1 MYYIQ
6 SKIIKR
12 MDQFKVRGRLS
23 DAPKSILLPLSG
35 GVSSLTLLHVL
46 DQQLHIQME
55 RSNRTGYKLHVLI
68 IDQSTAG
75 GQPIESHY
83 IDQIRER
90 YPSNTYSIA
99 LIEDVFNYDVT
110 LDETWQN
117 LLGSATAIGLKSNAE
132 LLKNFMSLLPSAT
145 SRTDMVNMLRT
156 RLIVKFAK
164 INSCKYVVWGD
175 STTRLAEKTLAETA
189 KGRGH
194 SLPWQTA
201 DGSSAQDIIFNFP
214 MRDLLRKEIIVYS
227 TMTSPSL
234 ATLIFEQQVSPASMS
249 SKNSTIDSIMSQYFE
264 TVEENYPSIVAN
276 VVRTSTKLQADDP
289 ADLRCVCAIC
299 ALPVRLDAQGLHGWG
314 GNQEDSSEGLISAKS
329 NFKQNI
335 TLCYGCARATIG

>member
-12 MDQFKVRGRLS
+12 MDQFKVRGRPS
-23 DAPKSILLPLSG
+23 DAPKNILLPLSG

-55 RSNRTGYKLHVLI
+55 RSNRTGYKLYVLI
-68 IDQSTAG
+68 IDQSTTG

-90 YPSNTYSIA
+90 YPSNTYSNA

-156 RLIVKFAK
+156 RLIVEFAK
-164 INSCKYVVWGD
+164 TNSCKYVVWGD

-201 DGSSAQDIIFNFP
+201 DGSSPQDIIFNFP

-234 ATLIFEQQVSPASMS
+234 ATLTFEQQVSPPSMS

-289 ADLRCVCAIC
+289 VGLRCVCAIC

-314 GNQEDSSEGLISAKS
+314 GNQADSSEGLISAKS